1 MKLSPSSTFQT
12 GSASSTGDNAGK
24 SKRLAAFPYRGGKF
38 HLAPKLVK
46 LLPSHRIYVEVFG
59 GAASVLLAKPPSP
72 IEVYNDRDGA
82 LVNLFE
88 TVRNHPLLFLERCQ
102 FLLYSRELYA
112 SWSRQLDDNFQGAD
126 IDRIEAAVRTYYCM
140 VSSFVGDPTK
150 GWAFDRSSPGGG
162 KGGPMRWMSV
172 WRKIGYLS
180 ERLRHVAID
189 CLDFRDC
196 IRNWDTEQTV
206 FFCDPPYPSSV
217 STGFYGH
224 DFPWEDHV
232 ELARTLRNAKGK
244 WLVTYD
250 DISEI
255 RDLYKGFQTIN
266 VSSVLSSQKV
276 PEGGSRVKLRQIVIA
291 NYDDAQEI
299 GERGWG

>member
-1 MKLSPSSTFQT
+1 MTAFQSTNN
-12 GSASSTGDNAGK
+12 GSDTASTGRQ
-24 SKRLAAFPYRGGKF
+24 KRWAAFPYRGGKY

-59 GAASVLLAKPPSP
+59 GAGNVLLTKPPSP
-72 IEVYNDRDGA
+72 IEVYNDRDGT

-88 TVRNHPLLFLERCQ
+88 TVRSHPLLFLERCQ

-112 SWSRQLDDNFQGAD
+112 SWSRQLDDNFQSAD
-126 IDRIEAAVRTYYCM
+126 IDRIEAAVRTYYSM

-172 WRKIGYLS
+172 WHKIGYLS
-180 ERLRHVAID
+180 DRLRHVAID

-196 IRNWDTEQTV
+196 IKNWDTEQTL

-217 STGFYGH
+217 SQGFYGH
-224 DFPWEDHV
+224 DFPWEDHA
-232 ELARTLRNAKGK
+232 ELARVLRNVKGK

-250 DISEI
+250 DIPRI
-255 RDLYKGFQTIN
+255 RQLYEGFQISAI
-266 VSSVLSSQKV
+266 SSTLASQKV
-276 PEGGSRVKLRQIVIA
+276 PKGGSRINLRQIVIS
-291 NYDDAQEI
+291 N
-299 GERGWG
+299 

>member
-1 MKLSPSSTFQT
+1 MSVLKSTSSGTAT
-12 GSASSTGDNAGK
+12 GNT
-24 SKRLAAFPYRGGKF
+24 RRFAAFPYRGGKF

-46 LLPSHRIYVEVFG
+46 LLPPHRIFVEVFG
-59 GAASVLLAKPPSP
+59 GAANVLLAKPPSS

-112 SWSRQLDDNFQGAD
+112 EWSRQLDDNFQSAD

-172 WRKIGYLS
+172 WHKIGHLS
-180 ERLRHVAID
+180 NRLRHVAID

-196 IRNWDTEQTV
+196 IKNWDTEQTL
-206 FFCDPPYPSSV
+206 FFCDPPYASSV
-217 STGFYGH
+217 SKGFYGH
-224 DFPWEDHV
+224 NFERQDHV
-232 ELARTLRNAKGK
+232 DLANILRGVKAK

-250 DISEI
+250 DIPAI
-255 RDLYKGFQTIN
+255 RELYNGFQIRRI
-266 VSSVLSSQKV
+266 SSTLASQKV
-276 PEGGSRVKLRQIVIA
+276 AKGGTRINLRQIVISNSLGA
-291 NYDDAQEI
+291 EKIA
-299 GERGWG
+299 

>member
-1 MKLSPSSTFQT
+1 MSNALKST
-12 GSASSTGDNAGK
+12 STCTATARP
-24 SKRLAAFPYRGGKF
+24 KRQAAFPYRGGKF

-59 GAASVLLAKPPSP
+59 GAGNVLLTKPPSP

-88 TVRNHPLLFLERCQ
+88 TIRNHPLLFLERCQ

-112 SWSRQLDDNFQGAD
+112 AWSRQLDDNFQSAD

-172 WRKIGYLS
+172 WHKIGYLS
-180 ERLRHVAID
+180 DRLRHVAID

-196 IRNWDTEQTV
+196 IKNWDTEQTL
-206 FFCDPPYPSSV
+206 FFCDPPYPSAV

-224 DFPWEDHV
+224 DFPWEDHL
-232 ELARTLRNAKGK
+232 ELAMILKNVKAK
-244 WLVTYD
+244 WLITYD
-250 DISEI
+250 DIPEI
-255 RDLYKGFQTIN
+255 RALYKEFQITSI
-266 VSSVLSSQKV
+266 SSTLASQKV
-276 PEGGSRVKLRQIVIA
+276 PKGGSRITLRQIVIS
-291 NYDDAQEI
+291 N
-299 GERGWG
+299 